1 MMSDTYYLC
10 HVPMH
15 GWNIIL
21 PQKDYKYMR
30 HHEERLNVPD
40 PKNELVLLA
49 QGTKREMILYYKLAG
64 DLTNVS

>member
-1 MMSDTYYLC
+1 
-10 HVPMH
+10 MH

-64 DLTNVS
+64 DLTNV

>member
-1 MMSDTYYLC
+1 MTGGVIVLRET
-10 HVPMH
+10 
-15 GWNIIL
+15 
-21 PQKDYKYMR
+21 DYKYMR

-64 DLTNVS
+64 ELTNVS